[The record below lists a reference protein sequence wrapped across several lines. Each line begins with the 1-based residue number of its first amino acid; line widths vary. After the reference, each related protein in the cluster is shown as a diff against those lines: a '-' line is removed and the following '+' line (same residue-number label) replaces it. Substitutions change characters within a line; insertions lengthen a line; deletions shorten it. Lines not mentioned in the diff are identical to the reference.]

1 MRSNVMIESLGP
13 LVSLFKLL
21 VEGISKSAKAIKSSK
36 NRAIKRKLIE
46 IQLSL
51 EDIIDNAEYLLSL
64 IENSIG
70 KTQKENRELVDGF
83 KKALYKQL
91 ERLRI
96 FMDQITDNTSEE
108 ILKIFAPGLRRN
120 ILILTQRKMSAVNW
134 VLSSMYDT
142 IQKTTVSKN
151 GLNAIIQSELIRWD
165 HQRFVNEGQSYWV
178 ELSRSSKRAKVLL
191 SDHLK
196 EQKEIIK
203 SLNLCSKDFSEFIK
217 EHISIQETIG
227 LVSKKIR

>member
-1 MRSNVMIESLGP
+1 MIESLGP

-51 EDIIDNAEYLLSL
+51 EDIIDNAEYLFSL
-64 IENSIG
+64 IENSVG
-70 KTQKENRELVDGF
+70 KTQKENRELVEGF
-83 KKALYKQL
+83 KKALHKQL

-108 ILKIFAPGLRRN
+108 ILKIFAPELRRN

-142 IQKTTVSKN
+142 IQKTTVSKM
-151 GLNAIIQSELIRWD
+151 A
-165 HQRFVNEGQSYWV
+165 
-178 ELSRSSKRAKVLL
+178 
-191 SDHLK
+191 
-196 EQKEIIK
+196 
-203 SLNLCSKDFSEFIK
+203 
-217 EHISIQETIG
+217 
-227 LVSKKIR
+227 

>member
-1 MRSNVMIESLGP
+1 MIESLGP
-13 LVSLFKLL
+13 LVSVFKLL
-21 VEGISKSAKAIKSSK
+21 LEGISKSAKAIKSSK

-51 EDIIDNAEYLLSL
+51 EDIIDNAEYLFSL
-64 IENSIG
+64 IETSTG
-70 KTQKENRELVDGF
+70 KTQNENRELVEEF
-83 KKALYKQL
+83 KRALYTQL

-108 ILKIFAPGLRRN
+108 ILKIFTPELRRN
-120 ILILTQRKMSAVNW
+120 IVILTQRKMSAVNW

-151 GLNAIIQSELIRWD
+151 GLNAIIQSELISWD
-165 HQRFVNEGQSYWV
+165 HQKFVDEGRSYLI
-178 ELSRSSKRAKVLL
+178 ELNRSSKRAKVLL

-196 EQKEIIK
+196 EKKEIIK
-203 SLNLCSKDFSEFIK
+203 SLSLCSKDFSKFIK
-217 EHISIQETIG
+217 EHINIEETIG
-227 LVSKKIR
+227 LVSKRIP